1 MSLRNFFIRNF
12 EFEFFEKNFHPSIQH
27 NGGREMGVKDSKIL
41 TPKSVFHPKSIIV
54 SHVVRQYKPHST
66 TECWLLRMHYNPH
79 FPIGCHRAP
88 HHEIIFLEIFLHP
101 CNEHN
106 EGMFLEVK
114 NFKNPNPKV
123 ILDPNAI
130 FKNHHFVVM
139 FRWVEETG
147 P

>member
-1 MSLRNFFIRNF
+1 MNFLKN
-12 EFEFFEKNFHPSIQH
+12 NFHPSIQH
-27 NGGREMGVKDSKIL
+27 NGGREMGVKNSKIL

-79 FPIGCHRAP
+79 FPIGCHRAL
-88 HHEIIFLEIFLHP
+88 HHEIIFLKIFLHP

-123 ILDPNAI
+123 ILDPNTI